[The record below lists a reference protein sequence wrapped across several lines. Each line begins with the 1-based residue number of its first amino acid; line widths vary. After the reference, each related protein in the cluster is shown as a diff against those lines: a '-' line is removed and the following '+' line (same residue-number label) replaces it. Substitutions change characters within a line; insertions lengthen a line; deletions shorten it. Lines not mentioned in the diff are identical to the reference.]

1 MSKITEERIDKAID
15 SAFLEINEYFLD
27 DFQKNNETFDKLIND
42 ATNKQHPEYV
52 FKIALDFAAFKTAR
66 DHCIEIFR
74 NVLKELLCE

>member
-52 FKIALDFAAFKTAR
+52 FKIALDFATFKTAR